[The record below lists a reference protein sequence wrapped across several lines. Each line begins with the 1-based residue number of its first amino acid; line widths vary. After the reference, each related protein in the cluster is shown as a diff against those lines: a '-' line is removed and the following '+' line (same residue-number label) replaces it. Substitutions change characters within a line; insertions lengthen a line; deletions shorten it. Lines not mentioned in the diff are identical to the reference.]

1 MSAQPASAS
10 TSARPR
16 VAESRHVV
24 SDVDLRNLRVR
35 GVALELA
42 LLARQEAFR
51 QGTLQPAI
59 SNVRAARE
67 LRCSVRSVQRA
78 KRELEKAGVALI
90 ERRSRH
96 VGERGSEH
104 LAHRFQLDRR
114 AIEALHDTTRPQLRV
129 VEGGAA
135 HGQVGV
141 TEQSPPIGSSK
152 PLEEEEPPAPPP
164 PPEGRSRAAPP
175 RSSPAAARP
184 GEVECVTEAVGS
196 ALPTVAPHDGPPRG
210 GTDGRHDL
218 DAVAHGEHP
227 ASTGWRSALPEH
239 VAWWMTNFG
248 VHYAES
254 RSAFVEEASRLPR
267 FEPTQRQLEGYRQH
281 LLREIA
287 ETQLALDGG
296 GAS

>member
-1 MSAQPASAS
+1 MSAEAARES
-10 TSARPR
+10 TSSRPR
-16 VAESRHVV
+16 VAESKYVV

-35 GVALELA
+35 GRALELA

-51 QGTLQPAI
+51 QGTLQPAL

-67 LRCSVRSVQRA
+67 LRCTVRSVQRA
-78 KRELEKAGVALI
+78 KRALEDAGVVLI

-96 VGERGSEH
+96 VGERGQEH

-114 AIEALHDTTRPQLRV
+114 AIEALHDTTRPRLRV
-129 VEGGAA
+129 VEGGAPNG
-135 HGQVGV
+135 HLGV
-141 TEQSPPIGSSK
+141 TATSPPIGSSK
-152 PLEEEEPPAPPP
+152 PSEEGEPPAHPPP
-164 PPEGRSRAAPP
+164 PRGRPRGAPP
-175 RSSPAAARP
+175 SSSPAAAQP
-184 GEVECVTEAVGS
+184 GEVECVTDADRS
-196 ALPTVAPHDGPPRG
+196 ALPAVAAHDGPPRG

-227 ASTGWRSALPEH
+227 ASTGWRSVLPEH
-239 VAWWMTNFG
+239 VAWWMTNVG

-254 RSAFVEEASRLPR
+254 RSAFVEEASRLPS